1 MPPPLLSTAKTTY
14 ATVAQRSGQAL
25 EAIGV
30 VPSNPPAR
38 DHRTRHWLH
47 SLTHVHDS
55 VSLMRAD
62 VPWWTYR
69 AIDVVETWLMAR
81 PRAPRIFEFGAGA
94 STVWLARRAG
104 VVHTV
109 EHHAGFAESVG
120 EVFQDLPNIVM
131 HVVPP
136 EEAATPE
143 VPSGKEGHEGLDF
156 AEYVATIDRVDG
168 TFDLVVIDGRARE
181 ACLAS
186 AVPRLAHGGLIV
198 FDNSRRRRY
207 RTAIEGS
214 KLIEQ
219 ALPGLT
225 PTLPYPEQTS
235 LLYRARR

>member
-1 MPPPLLSTAKTTY
+1 MPPPVLSTAKTTY

-25 EAIGV
+25 EAVGV
-30 VPSNPPAR
+30 VPSSPPSR

-55 VSLMRAD
+55 VSLMQAD

-81 PRAPRIFEFGAGA
+81 ARPPRVFEYGAGA
-94 STVWLARRAG
+94 STVWLAKRAG

-120 EVFQDLPNIVM
+120 DVFQDFTNIVM

-136 EEAATPE
+136 EESPTPE
-143 VPSGKEGHEGLDF
+143 VASAKEGHEGLDF
-156 AEYVATIDRVDG
+156 ANYVSMINRIDC

-181 ACLAS
+181 ACLAR
-186 AVPRLAHGGLIV
+186 AVPRLAQGGLIV

-207 RTAIEGS
+207 RGAIDASE
-214 KLIEQ
+214 LVEQ